1 MRKLK
6 FTTTSRRLAPLY
18 IASFLQS
25 IPFWYATEKLFMT
38 SIGFTTA
45 TIGLMVAVM
54 SVVILAVETPSGVLA
69 DRWSRK
75 GVMLLGCLALL
86 VSGVLGGMSYTVPI
100 YILST
105 TFWGIYAALYSGV
118 YDSVIYDT
126 TLEEQ
131 GSAKRYE
138 YYLSR
143 FRIVEGCAFVVG
155 SLAGGLIATQ
165 LSMRETFFLAVPGIL
180 LAMLFLLRF
189 REPTIH
195 KAEVGEPVLKH
206 IRQTFAVVLRNRY
219 LLPVVIAVVG
229 FAVLQD
235 TLYELYQLW
244 FIASNTP
251 LALYGL
257 IAAAVLSTWA
267 IGGLIVNR
275 TQGRFTSLGGLVV
288 ILLTLLGLIYLR
300 NPWLLLAAQFL
311 LGAYLTAYGVI
322 LSRKLHD
329 ELPSKVRAGSSSV
342 VSTLGRAIMIPGS
355 LLFTAIANQRGVFM
369 ASYLLL
375 GMAVIAIIAYLFTLR
390 APRVATAVQA

>member
-1 MRKLK
+1 
-6 FTTTSRRLAPLY
+6 
-18 IASFLQS
+18 
-25 IPFWYATEKLFMT
+25 
-38 SIGFTTA
+38 
-45 TIGLMVAVM
+45 V
-54 SVVILAVETPSGVLA
+54 
-69 DRWSRK
+69 
-75 GVMLLGCLALL
+75 
-86 VSGVLGGMSYTVPI
+86 
-100 YILST
+100 
-105 TFWGIYAALYSGV
+105 
-118 YDSVIYDT
+118 
-126 TLEEQ
+126 
-131 GSAKRYE
+131 
-138 YYLSR
+138 
-143 FRIVEGCAFVVG
+143 
-155 SLAGGLIATQ
+155 
-165 LSMRETFFLAVPGIL
+165 
-180 LAMLFLLRF
+180 
-189 REPTIH
+189 
-195 KAEVGEPVLKH
+195 
-206 IRQTFAVVLRNRY
+206 
-219 LLPVVIAVVG
+219 PVVIAVVG

-235 TLYELYQLW
+235 TLFELYQLW